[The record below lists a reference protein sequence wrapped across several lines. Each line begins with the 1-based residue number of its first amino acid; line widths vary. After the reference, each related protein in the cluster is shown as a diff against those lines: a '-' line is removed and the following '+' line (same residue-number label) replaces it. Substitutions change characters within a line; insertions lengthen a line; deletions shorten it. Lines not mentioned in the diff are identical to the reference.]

1 MSLPMRPEGTHP
13 TNSDRSKEPKEI
25 TPVAKARIKRESTA
39 KKVVG
44 EIIREDVR
52 SVGDT
57 VLWDVVIP
65 TVKNLIADVVTRGIE
80 SMLYGGD
87 SRPRSRGSYSDY
99 SGYSRPKAARDRPAE
114 RRERRERRSAR
125 PAEPERNEI
134 IFDARSDAIDVIDRM
149 SDLIDQYG
157 QASLADLNAL
167 IGASSNF
174 IDDNWGWTDMGS
186 FNVRQ
191 VRDGFMLTHDE
202 PESLKH

>member
-1 MSLPMRPEGTHP
+1 MNIPTRPEGSYP
-13 TNSDRSKEPKEI
+13 SNSDKSKERKEI
-25 TPVAKARIKRESTA
+25 TPVTKARVKRESTA

-44 EIIREDVR
+44 EIIREDAK
-52 SVGDT
+52 SVGET
-57 VLWDVVIP
+57 VLWDVIIP
-65 TVKNLIADVVTRGIE
+65 TVKNLISDTVTRGIE

-87 SRPRSRGSYSDY
+87 TRPSRSRSGYSDY
-99 SGYSRPKAARDRPAE
+99 SGYSRPKDRRDRSSE
-114 RRERRERRSAR
+114 RRPSRSAR
-125 PAEPERNEI
+125 HAEPERNEI
-134 IFDARSDAIDVIDRM
+134 IFDTRSDANDVIDRM

-157 QASLADLNAL
+157 QVSLADLNAL

-202 PESLKH
+202 PQSLKR

>member
-1 MSLPMRPEGTHP
+1 MNVPTRPEGSYP
-13 TNSDRSKEPKEI
+13 SNSDKSKERKEI
-25 TPVAKARIKRESTA
+25 TQVTKARVKRESTA

-44 EIIREDVR
+44 EIIREDAK
-52 SVGDT
+52 SVGET
-57 VLWDVVIP
+57 VLWDVIIP
-65 TVKNLIADVVTRGIE
+65 TVKNLISDTVTRGIE

-87 SRPRSRGSYSDY
+87 TRPSRSRYGYSDY
-99 SGYSRPKAARDRPAE
+99 SGYSRPKDRRDRSSE
-114 RRERRERRSAR
+114 RRPSRSAR
-125 PAEPERNEI
+125 HAEPDRNEI
-134 IFDARSDAIDVIDRM
+134 IFDTRSDANDVIDCM

-157 QASLADLNAL
+157 QVSLADLNAL

-202 PESLKH
+202 PQSLKR

>member
-1 MSLPMRPEGTHP
+1 MNVPTRPEGSYP
-13 TNSDRSKEPKEI
+13 GNSDRSKERQEI
-25 TPVAKARIKRESTA
+25 KPVAKARVKRESTA
-39 KKVVG
+39 RKVVG
-44 EIIREDVR
+44 EIIREDAR
-52 SVGDT
+52 SVGET

-65 TVKNLIADVVTRGIE
+65 TVKNLISDTVTRGIE

-87 SRPRSRGSYSDY
+87 ARPSRSRTSYSDY
-99 SGYSRPKAARDRPAE
+99 SGYSRPKNNRERPSE
-114 RRERRERRSAR
+114 RRPNRSAR
-125 PAEPERNEI
+125 HAEPERNEI
-134 IFDARSDAIDVIDRM
+134 IFDTRSDANDVIDRM

-157 QASLADLNAL
+157 QVSLADLNAL

-202 PESLKH
+202 PQSLKQR

>member
-1 MSLPMRPEGTHP
+1 MNVPTRPEGAYP
-13 TNSDRSKEPKEI
+13 GNSDRSKEKKDI
-25 TPVAKARIKRESTA
+25 TPVAKARVKRESTA
-39 KKVVG
+39 RKVVG
-44 EIIREDVR
+44 EIIREDAR
-52 SVGDT
+52 SVGET

-65 TVKNLIADVVTRGIE
+65 TVKNLISDTVTRGIE

-87 SRPRSRGSYSDY
+87 SRPRSRNSYSDY
-99 SGYSRPKAARDRPAE
+99 SGYSRPKGNRDRPTE
-114 RRERRERRSAR
+114 RRDRRSAR
-125 PAEPERNEI
+125 HAEPERNEI
-134 IFDARSDAIDVIDRM
+134 IFDSRSDANDVIDRM

-186 FNVRQ
+186 FDVRQ

-202 PESLKH
+202 PQSLKQR

>member
-1 MSLPMRPEGTHP
+1 MNVPTRPEGAYP
-13 TNSDRSKEPKEI
+13 GNSDRSKEKKDI
-25 TPVAKARIKRESTA
+25 TPVAKARVKRESTA
-39 KKVVG
+39 RKVVG
-44 EIIREDVR
+44 EIIREDAR

-57 VLWDVVIP
+57 VLWDVIIP
-65 TVKNLIADVVTRGIE
+65 TVKNLISDTVTRGIE

-87 SRPRSRGSYSDY
+87 SRPRSRNSYSDY
-99 SGYSRPKAARDRPAE
+99 SGYSRPKGNRGRPAE
-114 RRERRERRSAR
+114 RRDRRSAR
-125 PAEPERNEI
+125 HAEPERNEI
-134 IFDARSDAIDVIDRM
+134 IFDTRSDANDVIDRM

-186 FNVRQ
+186 FDVRQ

-202 PESLKH
+202 PQSLKR

>member
-1 MSLPMRPEGTHP
+1 MNVPTRPEGAYP
-13 TNSDRSKEPKEI
+13 GNSDRAKEKKDI
-25 TPVAKARIKRESTA
+25 TPVAKARVKRESTA
-39 KKVVG
+39 RKVVG
-44 EIIREDVR
+44 EIIREDAR
-52 SVGDT
+52 SVGET

-65 TVKNLIADVVTRGIE
+65 TVKNLISDTVTRGIE

-87 SRPRSRGSYSDY
+87 SRPRSRNSYSDY
-99 SGYSRPKAARDRPAE
+99 SGYSRPKGNRDRLAE
-114 RRERRERRSAR
+114 RRERRPAR
-125 PAEPERNEI
+125 HAEPERNEI
-134 IFDARSDAIDVIDRM
+134 IFDSRSDANDVIDRM

-186 FNVRQ
+186 FDVRQ

-202 PESLKH
+202 PQSLKQR

>member
-1 MSLPMRPEGTHP
+1 MNVPTRPEGAYP
-13 TNSDRSKEPKEI
+13 GNSDRAKEKKTIE
-25 TPVAKARIKRESTA
+25 PVAKARIKRESTA
-39 KKVVG
+39 RKVVG
-44 EIIREDVR
+44 EIIREDVH
-52 SVGDT
+52 SVGET

-65 TVKNLIADVVTRGIE
+65 TVKNLISDTVTRGIE

-87 SRPRSRGSYSDY
+87 SRPRSRNSYSDY
-99 SGYSRPKAARDRPAE
+99 SGYSRPKGNRDRPAE
-114 RRERRERRSAR
+114 RRERRSAR
-125 PAEPERNEI
+125 HAEPERNEI
-134 IFDARSDAIDVIDRM
+134 IFESRSDANDVIDRM

-186 FNVRQ
+186 FDVRQ

-202 PESLKH
+202 PQSLKQR